1 MADPEIRQ
9 RKPAPDTSEEKKAS
23 PSPAALAKAE
33 DHSPFNWLDIARSLV
48 FLFLLSGSVSYFV
61 TRESF
66 VWNLQRP
73 KWTNVDVIKSW
84 IVSRITSPVSAPIP
98 NLSQLQ
104 IRGEK
109 YQKTS
114 KANSNATFQ
123 EGPKQYTDADLK
135 AYDGTNPDLPILLAV
150 NGTIYDVSKG
160 RKHYGPGGS
169 YHFFAGADASRAF
182 VTGCFDTD
190 ISPDMRGVEEMF
202 LPHDDPEVDAL
213 YTKAELKI
221 AKERERREARR
232 EVHEKLKHWY
242 VKWDG
247 VRGLDKLIGI

>member
-23 PSPAALAKAE
+23 PSPAALAKKE

-48 FLFLLSGSVSYFV
+48 FLILLSSSVSYFV

-73 KWTNVDVIKSW
+73 KWTQVEVIKSW
-84 IVSRITSPVSAPIP
+84 IVRPSFPSPFPSIPPLPIFP
-98 NLSQLQ
+98 ICKLEERN
-104 IRGEK
+104 IRRPAK
-109 YQKTS
+109 LTPTP
-114 KANSNATFQ
+114 TFQ

-135 AYDGTNPDLPILLAV
+135 AYDGSNPDLPILLAV

-242 VKWDG
+242 VFSGRWG
-247 VRGLDKLIGI
+247 